1 MKTLEIEWRHL
12 DQDGRTCLRCADTLQ
27 SLEKVV
33 SRLAAECAP
42 RGVRIEYR
50 ETKLSLEQLAES
62 NLILF
67 NGIPLE
73 AVLPNASASENECQS
88 CGDLCGEPA
97 VCRTVSVGGRT
108 FEAIP
113 AALIRQ
119 AACIAAQCCEQT
131 HPSP

>member
-12 DQDGRTCLRCADTLQ
+12 DKNGRTCLRCSDTLQ
-27 SLEKVV
+27 SLQQVIQQ
-33 SRLAAECAP
+33 LAVECAP
-42 RGVRIEYR
+42 HGVEIVYR
-50 ETKLSLEQLAES
+50 ETKLPIEQLSES

-73 AVLPNASASENECQS
+73 AALPGASAAENECPS
-88 CGDLCGEPA
+88 CGDLCGEPGL
-97 VCRTVSVGGRT
+97 CRTVSVGGQT

-119 AACIAAQCCEQT
+119 AACAVAQCGNC
-131 HPSP
+131 

>member
-12 DQDGRTCLRCADTLQ
+12 DKDGRTCLRCSDTLQ
-27 SLEKVV
+27 SLQQVIQK
-33 SRLAAECAP
+33 LAAECAP
-42 RGVRIEYR
+42 RGVRIVYR
-50 ETKLSLEQLAES
+50 ETRLPVEQLSQS

-73 AVLPNASASENECQS
+73 AVLPDACASESECQS
-88 CGDLCGEPA
+88 CGDLCGEPSF
-97 VCRTVSVGGRT
+97 CRTVTVGGHT

-119 AACIAAQCCEQT
+119 AACSVAQCC
-131 HPSP
+131 

>member
-12 DQDGRTCLRCADTLQ
+12 DKDGRTCLRCSDTLQ
-27 SLEKVV
+27 SLQQVIQQ
-33 SRLAAECAP
+33 LAAECAP
-42 RGVRIEYR
+42 HGVEIVYR
-50 ETKLSLEQLAES
+50 ETKLPIEQLPES

-73 AVLPNASASENECQS
+73 AALPGASASESECQS
-88 CGDLCGEPA
+88 CGDLCGESS
-97 VCRTVSVGGRT
+97 VCRTVSVGGQT

-119 AACIAAQCCEQT
+119 AACAVAQCVDCC
-131 HPSP
+131 